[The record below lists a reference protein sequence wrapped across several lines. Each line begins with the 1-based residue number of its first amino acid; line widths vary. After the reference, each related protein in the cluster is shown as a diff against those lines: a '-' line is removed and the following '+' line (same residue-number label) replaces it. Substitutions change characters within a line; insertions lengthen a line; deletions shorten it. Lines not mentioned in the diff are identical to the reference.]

1 MPWPRR
7 LRFERIFKINWLS
20 AAFAKFSQKPAKVST
35 VENTPGPIKPSSMR
49 RSTTERLAASF
60 KQQNEAM
67 SPRLLRRSLHVMQAV
82 IDPTISEIEG
92 GRRAEQ
98 LAGIYGTSSRERRLD
113 FWRLMSEQFGIDKTR
128 AELERLRYEAT
139 IGTSDELAAEVRYR
153 RSTVSPRRRLLQR
166 FANFQQGLQFLIEMR
181 AELQPLLKSEKQLA
195 ALDLELEYMLGTWCD
210 ISFLELHAINWDSPA
225 SLIERLIK
233 YEAVHDI
240 RSWSDVKKRL
250 ESDRRCY
257 GFFHPRMPGIP
268 LIFIEVALMNSI
280 PSSITP
286 VIDEER
292 SLEDQK
298 NATVA
303 VFYSISNTQPGL
315 RGIPFGDSLIK
326 RVVEELGSDFPRL
339 KTFVTLSPI
348 PSYRQWL
355 TKQSDEVWTLVDSK
369 LTKRFDAFV
378 KDNGSRKEAFL
389 RISDGLSTASSGS
402 LSDETILQEL
412 HLRFA
417 ARYLNQLNE
426 GLEPFDPVARFHL
439 GNGAR
444 IERINWFA
452 DPSTKGMKQSFGLM
466 VNYLYDLKKLDRARL
481 ALARG
486 KVAISAEVESLLK
499 Q

>member
-1 MPWPRR
+1 
-7 LRFERIFKINWLS
+7 
-20 AAFAKFSQKPAKVST
+20 
-35 VENTPGPIKPSSMR
+35 
-49 RSTTERLAASF
+49 ERLAASF

-82 IDPTISEIEG
+82 IDPGISEIEG

-98 LAGIYGTSSRERRLD
+98 LASIYVASSRERKVD
-113 FWRLMSEQFGIDKTR
+113 FWRLMSEQFGIDKTK
-128 AELERLRYEAT
+128 AEFERLRYEAT
-139 IGTSDELAAEVRYR
+139 LGTSDELAAEVRYR

-181 AELQPLLKSEKQLA
+181 AELQPILKSEKQLA
-195 ALDLELEYMLGTWCD
+195 ALDLELEYMLSTWCD

-268 LIFIEVALMNSI
+268 LIFIEVALMNAM
-280 PSSITP
+280 PSSIKP

-298 NATVA
+298 SATVA
-303 VFYSISNTQPGL
+303 VFYSISNTQAGL

-326 RVVEELGSDFPRL
+326 RVVEELARDFPRL

-355 TKQSDEVWTLVDSK
+355 SKQSDDLWHVLDTKLIKRLDS
-369 LTKRFDAFV
+369 AF
-378 KDNGSRKEAFL
+378 KSHDSRKDVFL
-389 RISDGLSTASSGS
+389 RLSENLGNASSTFTLDDS
-402 LSDETILQEL
+402 LLQEV

-417 ARYLNQLNE
+417 ARYLSQLQDN
-426 GLEPFDPVARFHL
+426 LEPIDPVARFHL

-444 IERINWFA
+444 IERINWYA
-452 DPSTKGMKQSFGLM
+452 DPSTKGMKQSYGLM
-466 VNYLYDLKKLDRARL
+466 VNYLYDLKKLDRARAGL
-481 ALARG
+481 LKG
-486 KVAISAEVESLLK
+486 KVAMSSEIENLLK